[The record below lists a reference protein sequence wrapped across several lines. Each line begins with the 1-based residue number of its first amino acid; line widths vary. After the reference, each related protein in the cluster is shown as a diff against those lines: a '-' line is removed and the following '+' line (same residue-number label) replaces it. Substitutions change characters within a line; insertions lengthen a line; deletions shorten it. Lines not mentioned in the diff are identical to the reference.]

1 MSKDISLQKP
11 LQEPPQGVIYQDT
24 IPGASHWSMVIPA
37 GKVLA
42 VTDIE
47 GGANV
52 SMLFYN
58 PHNLLERYNA
68 PDTLKCQHTFKL
80 THGHCLYSDMGRIFC
95 SIVRDDTNW
104 IDSVGGVANK
114 QKVAEKWG
122 ERNYQS
128 DRNAWLQNGHDSL
141 LVEVAK
147 YGLGKRDLAANINI
161 FSQVK
166 TNDDGYLSFVPN
178 HSKAGD
184 TVELR
189 FEMETLVVFTTC
201 PHPMNPASEY
211 PNRSVSIAL
220 SEAPAMTDDDKCL
233 NSSDENGRG
242 FENNRRYN
250 FQQNLMHSCQH
261 PHHSH
266 ANHTETQGA

>member
-1 MSKDISLQKP
+1 MSKAI
-11 LQEPPQGVIYQDT
+11 IYQDT
-24 IPGASHWSMVIPA
+24 IPGASHWSMVVPA
-37 GKVLA
+37 GQLLTL
-42 VTDIE
+42 TDLE

-58 PHNLLERYNA
+58 PNNLLERYNA

-80 THGHCLYSDMGRIFC
+80 TEGHCLYSDMGRIFC
-95 SIVRDDTNW
+95 SITRDDTNW
-104 IDSVGGVANK
+104 IDTVGGVANK
-114 QKVAEKWG
+114 QKVTEKWG
-122 ERNYQS
+122 VRNYEK

-161 FSQVK
+161 FSKVQS
-166 TNDDGYLSFVPN
+166 NDLGDLSFVTE

-184 TVELR
+184 VVELR
-189 FEMETLVVFTTC
+189 FEMDTLVVLTTC

-211 PNRSVSIAL
+211 PSHAVEVAL
-220 SEAPAMTDDDKCL
+220 SDAPAMTADDKCL

-242 FENNRRYN
+242 FENNRRY
-250 FQQNLMHSCQH
+250 HCQH
-261 PHHSH
+261 PHHNHSH
-266 ANHTETQGA
+266 TSVAGA

>member
-166 TNDDGYLSFVPN
+166 TNDDGDLSFVPN

-211 PNRSVSIAL
+211 PNRPVSIAL

-266 ANHTETQGA
+266 ANHTEIQGA